1 MKTRKIPMR
10 KCTGCQQVKEKRQL
24 LRVVRDPEGAVSI
37 DRTGRKSGR
46 GAYLCE
52 DMTCL
57 EKAIKTRALERSLET
72 DISPEVYENLRKQLV
87 ERETD
92 RNA

>member
-24 LRVVRDPEGAVSI
+24 LRVVREPEGKVSI

-52 DMTCL
+52 DITCL

-72 DISPEVYENLRKQLV
+72 EISPEVYENLKKELTEKDGSQ
-87 ERETD
+87 D
-92 RNA
+92 A

>member
-24 LRVVRDPEGAVSI
+24 LRVVREPEGQVSI

-52 DMTCL
+52 DITCL

-72 DISPEVYENLRKQLV
+72 EISPEVYENLIKELTEKDGSQ
-87 ERETD
+87 D
-92 RNA
+92 A

>member
-37 DRTGRKSGR
+37 DRPGRKSGR

>member
-24 LRVVRDPEGAVSI
+24 LRVVREPEGQVSI

-52 DMTCL
+52 DITCL

-72 DISPEVYENLRKQLV
+72 EISPEVYENLINK
-87 ERETD
+87 
-92 RNA
+92 

>member
-24 LRVVRDPEGAVSI
+24 LRVVRDPEGNVSI
-37 DRTGRKSGR
+37 DRSGRKSGR

-52 DMTCL
+52 DLSCL
-57 EKAIKTRALERSLET
+57 EKAVKTKALERSLET
-72 DISPEVYENLRKQLV
+72 EISPEVYESLRKELQ
-87 ERETD
+87 EKEGHED
-92 RNA
+92 A

>member
-24 LRVVRDPEGAVSI
+24 LRVVREPEGQVSI

-52 DMTCL
+52 EITCL
-57 EKAIKTRALERSLET
+57 EKAI
-72 DISPEVYENLRKQLV
+72 
-87 ERETD
+87 
-92 RNA
+92 